1 MMNIVDKCK
10 NETFEPVALL
20 KIYLLQFKYKDGSG
34 WAIVNATSVKQAER
48 VFKTQTKYKESTV
61 ISTKELRYFGN
72 NMQIVFEGAVTTEPE
87 L

>member
-1 MMNIVDKCK
+1 MMNIIDRHKD
-10 NETFEPVALL
+10 EMPEPVALL
-20 KIYLLQFKYKDGSG
+20 KIYLLQFKYRDGSG

-61 ISTKELRYFGN
+61 IGTKELRYFGD
-72 NMQIVFEGAVTTEPE
+72 NMQIVFEGAVTTELE